1 MFFLAAY
8 CYVYYCLVSCCEG
21 INFVVALVIC
31 VKRNITG
38 IVKTFIMG
46 IVHVVNVFYISIVYE
61 MACYIDL
68 FMVSIL
74 EMY

>member
-21 INFVVALVIC
+21 INFVVAFC

-46 IVHVVNVFYISIVYE
+46 IVHVVYVNVFYISIVYE

-74 EMY
+74 EMC